1 MAGSNPKSTN
11 RQGSTG
17 KAQELDKMARKTQS
31 NGWEKLGLTEQ
42 GINRQSDTD
51 TMRNRCADNQQNRQR
66 QQVTGEGAGTRS
78 PWSTKQ
84 TEAHG
89 DKTQKEAAEHTAY
102 DMQINFA
109 NLIT

>member
-1 MAGSNPKSTN
+1 MRDSNEQAESKIHKQARFN
-11 RQGSTG
+11 RQRTG
-17 KAQELDKMARKTQS
+17 TRTGQ
-31 NGWEKLGLTEQ
+31 NGKK
-42 GINRQSDTD
+42 DTD

-66 QQVTGEGAGTRS
+66 QQVTGEGAGKRS

-89 DKTQKEAAEHTAY
+89 DKKQKEAAEHTAY
-102 DMQINFA
+102 DMQINLA